1 MTYMNFK
8 LMRKYQCSRT
18 NVSSKITTT
27 ASWQDVEGSSIT
39 YTPADN
45 SDFVI
50 YEFNTNICLIKQK
63 VMKKL
68 FIRMS
73 PSVFSK

>member
-18 NVSSKITTT
+18 NVSSKITTS

-50 YEFNTNICLIKQK
+50 YEFNNKSSKFSNSI
-63 VMKKL
+63 
-68 FIRMS
+68 FIMS
-73 PSVFSK
+73 F